1 MAYEKGKRKG
11 TGKSN
16 NAVPCCPEDWECEED
31 LRAVARASAVQK
43 DPERM
48 KKVAALAKTK
58 LDESKR
64 KKDEAE
70 RMIDLG
76 EGKTL

>member
-1 MAYEKGKRKG
+1 MAYEKGRKRKG
-11 TGKSN
+11 TAKTE
-16 NAVPCCPEDWECEED
+16 CCPSMVDYEIERD
-31 LRAVARASAVQK
+31 LDAVARASAVQK

-48 KKVAALAKTK
+48 KQVQALAKKK

-76 EGKTL
+76 EGKTV

>member
-11 TGKSN
+11 TAK
-16 NAVPCCPEDWECEED
+16 VECCPSMMDYEVEED

-58 LDESKR
+58 LEESKR